1 MDTFDR
7 YLDFVAPRLPVELI
21 GAAALTAIRHAAAHL
36 PGALAFGTYGF
47 EVPLGRPAAEAD
59 FLVSLC
65 RELDGPARLA
75 DAGPGSGWDPA
86 LLADRHWRDLRAFG
100 AAWAAP
106 DGLLTALDDV
116 WLELDLRERPEGLP
130 APSLFFDP
138 QRDARGQGA
147 GLPADVLAARLAAAH
162 RAAAGRP
169 LAPAVA
175 ACLDRVLA
183 VAPLRRHLFQV
194 GFMLAREAG
203 GVRLVA
209 TVPSAEDLLETL
221 SACGWPGD
229 AAAARD
235 LAQTAFAVADTV
247 ALHLDVGAAVAPVL
261 GLEIVFQARREPRR
275 EPRWAVLLD
284 GLVADGLCTP
294 GKRAGMLAYAGYE
307 TSAASGLAFPPTLA
321 AAAAARGPG
330 VISMWVRK
338 LFHVKLVSRPDCP
351 PEAKGYLSVSHH
363 WHEVDP
369 DVLALMT
376 PPAVTPSAAPAAVTP
391 SAAPPAVTPG
401 AAPPAEPGSPR
412 PT

>member
-7 YLDFVAPRLPVELI
+7 YLDFVAPRLPAELI
-21 GAAALTAIRHAAAHL
+21 GPAALTVIRRAAAHL

-47 EVPLGRPAAEAD
+47 EVPLGRPEPEAD

-65 RELDGPARLA
+65 RERDGPALLA
-75 DAGPGSGWDPA
+75 DASPGSGWDPA
-86 LLADRHWRDLRAFG
+86 LLADRRWRDLHDFG

-106 DGLLTALDDV
+106 GGGPLTALDDV

-162 RAAAGRP
+162 RCAAGWP
-169 LAPAVA
+169 LTPAVA
-175 ACLDRVLA
+175 ACLNRVLA

-209 TVPSAEDLLETL
+209 AVPSAEDLLETL
-221 SACGWPGD
+221 AACGWPGD
-229 AAAARD
+229 AVAARD

-247 ALHLDVGAAVAPVL
+247 ALHLDVGESVAPVL
-261 GLEIVFQARREPRR
+261 GLEIVFEARREPRR

-284 GLVADGLCTP
+284 GLVAGGLCTP
-294 GKRAGMLAYAGYE
+294 GKRAGMLAYAGYD
-307 TSAASGLAFPPTLA
+307 TSAASGLPFPPSLA

-338 LFHVKLVSRPDCP
+338 LFHVKLVSRPDRAL
-351 PEAKGYLSVSHH
+351 EAKGYLSVTHH

-369 DVLALMT
+369 FVLALT
-376 PPAVTPSAAPAAVTP
+376 LPPAVR
-391 SAAPPAVTPG
+391 PG

>member
-7 YLDFVAPRLPVELI
+7 YLDFVAPRLPAELI
-21 GAAALTAIRHAAAHL
+21 GPAALSVIRRAAAHL
-36 PGALAFGTYGF
+36 PGALALGTYGF
-47 EVPLGRPAAEAD
+47 EVPLGRPAPEAD

-65 RELDGPARLA
+65 RELDGPALLA
-75 DAGPGSGWDPA
+75 DGGPGSGWDPA
-86 LLADRHWRDLRAFG
+86 LLADRRWPDLHAFG

-106 DGLLTALDDV
+106 DSGLTALDDV

-138 QRDARGQGA
+138 QRNARGQHVDMSG
-147 GLPADVLAARLAAAH
+147 DILAARLASAH

-194 GFMLAREAG
+194 GFMLGREAG
-203 GVRLVA
+203 GMRLVA
-209 TVPSAEDLLETL
+209 TVPSAGDLLETL
-221 SACGWPGD
+221 AACGWPGD

-247 ALHLDVGAAVAPVL
+247 ALHLDVGEAVAPVL

-284 GLVADGLCTP
+284 RLVADGLCTP
-294 GKRAGMLAYAGYE
+294 EKRAGMLAYAGYE
-307 TSAASGLAFPPTLA
+307 TSAASGLAFPPSLA
-321 AAAAARGPG
+321 AAAAARGHG

-338 LFHVKLVSRPDCP
+338 LFHVKLVSRPDRA

-369 DVLALMT
+369 DVLALAT
-376 PPAVTPSAAPAAVTP
+376 
-391 SAAPPAVTPG
+391 PAVTPG